1 MFRFWRPAV
10 VACLFAA
17 LFGSLDSASKAWCQ
31 APTEA
36 SAPSVLRADPADL
49 GLRIPVGE
57 TKPGAGRNVQ
67 IKTDDDELVVAKVHC
82 EISDHYIVI
91 QPDGRIGVVS
101 ASDATIT
108 DRPFVGIP
116 AKDLSAKLAQ
126 KFPGFKVQ
134 ATKHFIY
141 VYNTS
146 PLFYQGTSRI
156 LESLYPGLFNY
167 CKTRKLPVED
177 PPYPLVVVMFRTR
190 KQWEDYMHGKFAGS
204 QVAAFYDGASN
215 RVLMYE
221 QSELGEEAPEYALKQ
236 IISTVAHE
244 GVHQVLHNI
253 GVQQRLSRWPMW
265 ISEGVPEYF
274 APTSVD
280 KSMRWKGAGQVNDL
294 QMKSISDM
302 IKQGPSARQSSTA
315 NTTVEAIV
323 TADKLDADGY
333 AWSWALTHFLGEKK
347 RDLFTKYLA
356 EVSLTGPL
364 ETPKTEER
372 LRLFVKHFGAE
383 FSKLDTEL
391 FAHLNKL
398 PYVDPIENMT
408 HYVILMSY
416 PFGSS
421 TMRSYGVTMSPKE
434 VQRSRDELLAK
445 VPPNRQSAVTF
456 DVRNFPTR
464 TGAMNFA
471 RQWLGQ

>member
-1 MFRFWRPAV
+1 MHRFCRLAFLTSV
-10 VACLFAA
+10 IGALYGSMDFA
-17 LFGSLDSASKAWCQ
+17 SPAWCQ
-31 APTEA
+31 AP
-36 SAPSVLRADPADL
+36 SAGNAPAVLRADPADL

-82 EISDHYIVI
+82 EIADHYIVI
-91 QPDGRIGVVS
+91 QPDGRIGVVPV
-101 ASDATIT
+101 SDATIT
-108 DRPFVGIP
+108 DRPFVGVP
-116 AKDLSAKLAQ
+116 VKELTAKLTQ

-167 CKTRKLPVED
+167 CKTRKLPVAD

-190 KQWEDYMHGKFAGS
+190 KQWEDYMHGRFAGS

-221 QSELGEEAPEYALKQ
+221 QSEIGEEAPEYALKQ

-244 GVHQVLHNI
+244 GVHQILHNI

-280 KSMRWKGAGQVNDL
+280 KSLRWKGAGQVNDL
-294 QMKSISDM
+294 QMKSIADM
-302 IKQGPSARQSSTA
+302 IKQGPAARQNGTA
-315 NTTVEAIV
+315 KTTVEAIV
-323 TADKLDADGY
+323 AADRLDADGY
-333 AWSWALTHFLGEKK
+333 AWAWALTHFLGEKK
-347 RDLFTKYLA
+347 RDAFTKYLA

-372 LRLFVKHFGAE
+372 VRLFIKHFGAD

-408 HYVILMSY
+408 HYVILLSY
-416 PFGSS
+416 PFGSA
-421 TMRSYGVTMSPKE
+421 TMRSYGITVSPKE

-445 VPPNRQSAVTF
+445 VPLNRQSEVTF

-464 TGAMNFA
+464 TGAVNFA